1 MNEDDAFID
10 GLDWVHTLGVSQL
23 KWAIILTAIQRNLR
37 KVNPKLTMSFDTSS
51 VFQQGMRRENAYI
64 SPVLTTKA
72 STWVLPAESSPQS
85 YKKIGSTD
93 PFPFSSAIGDKM
105 TVGHLN
111 VQDWDAFDKRQY
123 DNVSLLL
130 LSNHNIWVTLDAVQ
144 RANECAFGANRHEH
158 TPQLFLDCIDLI
170 DEAFVAK
177 DWRGFIAKNKST
189 FDAHSRSSYK

>member
-1 MNEDDAFID
+1 
-10 GLDWVHTLGVSQL
+10 
-23 KWAIILTAIQRNLR
+23 
-37 KVNPKLTMSFDTSS
+37 
-51 VFQQGMRRENAYI
+51 
-64 SPVLTTKA
+64 
-72 STWVLPAESSPQS
+72 
-85 YKKIGSTD
+85 
-93 PFPFSSAIGDKM
+93 M
-105 TVGHLN
+105 TIGHLN